1 MPFIQDAT
9 VKLIG
14 VEAGGRSAK
23 LGEHAARFSGGA
35 PGVLHGS
42 YSYLLQDGA
51 RAGIA
56 DPLRVSRS

>member
-1 MPFIQDAT
+1 MRSARFMRFIPDER

-14 VEAGGRSAK
+14 VEAGGRSAQ

-42 YSYLLQDGA
+42 YSYLLQDETG
-51 RAGIA
+51 RC
-56 DPLRVSRS
+56 R